1 MKHSIKRK
9 RHFAS
14 TRESTFDVYSSTVIE
29 QIQSEEAG
37 FSLVEVA
44 IAMIII
50 LVALLGVFVTFT
62 YAISYNAGNNSRAQ
76 ALAILQRE
84 VELLRSAK
92 FTPTITDSYTPGV
105 PDDGK
110 RDIRGGSKAAR
121 TVTAADGNKFIVK
134 TDIDNDPSTE
144 NIDSTNELTTTL
156 KQITVTVKLDSP
168 TPGWQ
173 TSVPATVV
181 LRRVRSN

>member
-1 MKHSIKRK
+1 MTHLMNKK
-9 RHFAS
+9 RHSKLAVESAFAV
-14 TRESTFDVYSSTVIE
+14 FSSTDTK
-29 QIQSEEAG
+29 QTRREEAG

-44 IAMIII
+44 IALVII

-76 ALAILQRE
+76 AIAVLQRE

-92 FTPTITDSYTPGV
+92 FTPTVRDNYTPGI
-105 PDDGK
+105 PDDGR
-110 RDIRGGSKAAR
+110 RDITGGTKAAR
-121 TVTAADGNKFIVK
+121 TTTSADGNRFIVE
-134 TDIDNDPSTE
+134 TRIDNDTLTE
-144 NIDSTNELTTTL
+144 GIQSGDENTTTI
-156 KQITVTVKLDSP
+156 KEISVTVRLDSV

-173 TSVPATVV
+173 TSVPATVI

>member
-1 MKHSIKRK
+1 M
-9 RHFAS
+9 
-14 TRESTFDVYSSTVIE
+14 V
-29 QIQSEEAG
+29 
-37 FSLVEVA
+37 
-44 IAMIII
+44 II
-50 LVALLGVFVTFT
+50 LVVLLGVFATFT

-76 ALAILQRE
+76 ALAILQQE

-92 FTPTITDSYTPGV
+92 FTPTVTDNYTPGV
-105 PDDGK
+105 PDNGK

-121 TVTAADGNKFIVK
+121 TVTSADNNKFVVT
-134 TDIDNDPSTE
+134 TDVDNDPLTDG
-144 NIDSTNELTTTL
+144 IQSTNETTTTI
-156 KQITVTVKLDSP
+156 KEISITVKLDSP